1 MESRRGGRRGGGAQ
15 LLSWSAGHGR
25 RAHRGAGWRGSCKD
39 TRGRAGEIGAEPGKL
54 GQEERSHSSEERE
67 HQGGGGAARAAETLG
82 VTQASGTPRPLHSGL
97 KESREP
103 ARRRRMVG
111 VGTRVGYGGGG
122 EKELPSFGAPS
133 LAPRAFPLPS
143 KARRLGVTGERKG
156 KLRYRLAE
164 SWWPRPTPSFS
175 GSSPTSVRPRSSGV
189 PGLNLP
195 GRETPGLETPP
206 QPLTRAAVRPRGTP
220 PAQSHLGQQDEQLL
234 LAKGLG
240 AAGTH
245 APLRRHGPAAP
256 GLADLPLLPNQATG
270 QCRHGAPGGDTP
282 KPAGARSA
290 LGTPSPR
297 EARSLTRTYSGRS
310 GPDSPPYPQD
320 LRINPRGPPAQAP
333 APTLGPPTSFVG
345 PSSLFTPQWTPPS
358 TFAPYRKLSPSL
370 VSCVPVPH

>member
-1 MESRRGGRRGGGAQ
+1 MESRRGGRRGGVAQ

-234 LAKGLG
+234 PTR
-240 AAGTH
+240 AG
-245 APLRRHGPAAP
+245 
-256 GLADLPLLPNQATG
+256 
-270 QCRHGAPGGDTP
+270 C
-282 KPAGARSA
+282 
-290 LGTPSPR
+290 PR
-297 EARSLTRTYSGRS
+297 A
-310 GPDSPPYPQD
+310 
-320 LRINPRGPPAQAP
+320 RGPPASAES
-333 APTLGPPTSFVG
+333 GY
-345 PSSLFTPQWTPPS
+345 W
-358 TFAPYRKLSPSL
+358 
-370 VSCVPVPH
+370 PVPPWRPGRRHPQTGRRPERAGHPLPQRSPLAHQDMLWTLRSRLTALPAGPEDKP